1 MALSHRLNQVI
12 TQHLRLLA
20 THTLMLQALSSW
32 RMAPRM
38 KSAATTID
46 ENELKK
52 KKKVT
57 LIESDG
63 FHQKN
68 RNFMEVNTQKFEIHK
83 SQGLFSE
90 NVKDLLWLVLIRA
103 VCLKGEWQKGLN
115 AMTRKW
121 DINPQATQTTTDEG
135 LQKDRWGQCHHLWG
149 VKPESKREHQKGKGN
164 HWPSGKRLQRTR
176 GPTDSEEAG
185 GVEKDWELESHVAKK
200 MVRPLPEIGKLRKG
214 NG

>member
-1 MALSHRLNQVI
+1 
-12 TQHLRLLA
+12 
-20 THTLMLQALSSW
+20 
-32 RMAPRM
+32 MAPRM

-90 NVKDLLWLVLIRA
+90 NVKDLL
-103 VCLKGEWQKGLN
+103 
-115 AMTRKW
+115 
-121 DINPQATQTTTDEG
+121 
-135 LQKDRWGQCHHLWG
+135 
-149 VKPESKREHQKGKGN
+149 
-164 HWPSGKRLQRTR
+164 
-176 GPTDSEEAG
+176 
-185 GVEKDWELESHVAKK
+185 
-200 MVRPLPEIGKLRKG
+200 
-214 NG
+214 